1 MDSLSKCTVE
11 CSCTSML
18 FWPWKNGPSELVEV
32 KDQAQNEAFCVDA
45 TAEVFILSLVTL
57 FGYDSEE
64 QLRGK
69 P

>member
-11 CSCTSML
+11 RSCTSML
-18 FWPWKNGPSELVEV
+18 FWPWKNGPSGLVEV
-32 KDQAQNEAFCVDA
+32 KDQAQNELFCVDA

-57 FGYDSEE
+57 FEQFKE
-64 QLRGK
+64 QLTGK

>member
-11 CSCTSML
+11 RSCTSML
-18 FWPWKNGPSELVEV
+18 FWPWKNGPSGLVEV

>member
-1 MDSLSKCTVE
+1 M
-11 CSCTSML
+11 SML
-18 FWPWKNGPSELVEV
+18 FWPWKNGPSGLVEV
-32 KDQAQNEAFCVDA
+32 KDQAQNEPFCVDA

-57 FGYDSEE
+57 FERFKE

>member
-11 CSCTSML
+11 RSCTSML

>member
-1 MDSLSKCTVE
+1 MDSLSKCTVVRF
-11 CSCTSML
+11 CTSML
-18 FWPWKNGPSELVEV
+18 FWPWKNGPLELVEV
-32 KDQAQNEAFCVDA
+32 KDQAQNEPFCVDA

-57 FGYDSEE
+57 FDYDSE

>member
-11 CSCTSML
+11 RFCMSML
-18 FWPWKNGPSELVEV
+18 FWPWKNGPSGLVEV
-32 KDQAQNEAFCVDA
+32 KDQAQNEPFCVDA

-57 FGYDSEE
+57 FERFKE

>member
-11 CSCTSML
+11 RFCMSML
-18 FWPWKNGPSELVEV
+18 FWPWKNGPSGLVEV
-32 KDQAQNEAFCVDA
+32 KDQAQNELFCVDA

-57 FGYDSEE
+57 FERFKE